1 MAVLPEA
8 KTSLTEITID
18 DIKVGGP
25 GISLSKDQEDLRQMI
40 WKIRH
45 LLIVKG
51 NALPPE
57 ACGAVCDIDVEE
69 ARQNSQRARPVY
81 QNFLKSWLI

>member
-25 GISLSKDQEDLRQMI
+25 GISLSKDQEDLRQ
-40 WKIRH
+40 
-45 LLIVKG
+45 LI
-51 NALPPE
+51 
-57 ACGAVCDIDVEE
+57 
-69 ARQNSQRARPVY
+69 
-81 QNFLKSWLI
+81 